1 MLEWLIVGG
10 GIQGTLLSHWLAAR
24 LAAPERAVRVLD
36 PHAEPLAEWRRCTG
50 NVGMRFLRSPSVHC
64 LDVSATGLASFARSG
79 RGARVAAWRG
89 AYGRP
94 ALALFDAHCR
104 HLIECGRLESLRV
117 RGRAVGLARSAAGW
131 RVETDR
137 GVLSARR
144 VVLAL
149 GLGEHAAWPA
159 WAQAGHA
166 AGLRIDH
173 VFAPGFR
180 TDSTSP
186 EERVAVIGGGIT
198 AAQSAMFLAG
208 RSGPGRVVLISRHPP
223 RLADFDSDPGW
234 LGPRFLAGFHAE
246 SDLGRRREAIRRAR
260 NRGSMPHDV
269 ASELRGAVVRGELD
283 VVHGEVLGAEA
294 GRGRTGMRLQGRGP
308 QGEPFGLEA
317 DRVLLATGFAA
328 DRPGRGWLDE
338 AIEACALP
346 LAPCGYPA
354 LDPSLRWSKGLYA
367 MGPLA
372 ELEVGPAARNIAGAR
387 MAAERLVSAA

>member
-10 GIQGTLLSHWLAAR
+10 GLQGTLLSHWLAAR
-24 LAAPERAVRVLD
+24 LATPERIVRVLD
-36 PHAEPLAEWRRCTG
+36 PHSEPLAEWRRCTG

-64 LDVSATGLASFARSG
+64 LDVSATSLASFARSG
-79 RGARVAAWRG
+79 HGARVAAWRG
-89 AYGRP
+89 PYGRP

-149 GLGEHAAWPA
+149 GLGERPAWPE
-159 WAQAGHA
+159 WAQAGRA

-180 TDSTSP
+180 TDATSP
-186 EERVAVIGGGIT
+186 GERVVVIGGGIT
-198 AAQSAMFLAG
+198 AAQSAVFLAG
-208 RSGPGRVVLISRHPP
+208 RSEPGRVVLISRHPP

-234 LGPRFLAGFHAE
+234 LGPRFLARFHAE
-246 SDLGRRREAIRRAR
+246 SDLGRRREAIRVAR

-269 ASELRGAVVRGELD
+269 ASELRAAVAHGELDIVRGEVLEAAAG
-283 VVHGEVLGAEA
+283 HGSP
-294 GRGRTGMRLQGRGP
+294 GMRLRGRGAD
-308 QGEPFGLEA
+308 GDPFALET
-317 DRVLLATGFAA
+317 DRVLLATGFEP
-328 DRPGRGWLDE
+328 DRPGRGWLDA
-338 AIEACALP
+338 AIEDCTLP
-346 LAPCGYPA
+346 LAACGYPA
-354 LDPSLRWSKGLYA
+354 LEPSLRWSEGLYV

-372 ELEVGPAARNIAGAR
+372 ELEIGPASRNIAGAR